1 MDMPDPPIVI
11 NPPETADSCVIWLHG
26 LGADGH
32 DFEGIH
38 PELGKTVTQKTKFI
52 FPHAPYRSVTINGG
66 YKMRA
71 WYDIVDTDL
80 SRRADESGV
89 RESAEI
95 LEALIQQQT
104 DAGIPASRIVI
115 AGFSQGGAI
124 VLHTGIRTKEALGG
138 IMALSTYLPVPE
150 SVDQEVNR
158 ANADKTAIFMG
169 HGLYDDVIAHDHAV
183 ASKGKLEELGFK
195 VTWESYPMPHSVC
208 AEEISD
214 IADWLKKVLNLS

>member
-1 MDMPDPPIVI
+1 MSDPPIVI
-11 NPPETADSCVIWLHG
+11 SSPEPADSCVIWLHG

-38 PELGKTVTQKTKFI
+38 PELAKEATRKTKFV
-52 FPHAPYRSVTINGG
+52 FPHAPFRAVTINGG

-80 SRRADESGV
+80 SRRADETGV
-89 RESAEI
+89 RESAVL
-95 LEALIQQQT
+95 LEELIQNEV
-104 DAGIPASRIVI
+104 DEGIARERVVL

-124 VLHTGIRTKEALGG
+124 VLHTGIRSKTALGG

-150 SVDQEVNR
+150 KVEAEVNR
-158 ANADKTAIFMG
+158 KIAPETPIFMA

-183 ASKGKLEELGFK
+183 ESKVKLEELGFK

-208 AEEISD
+208 AEEIGEIS
-214 IADWLKKVLNLS
+214 DWLIKVLDLS